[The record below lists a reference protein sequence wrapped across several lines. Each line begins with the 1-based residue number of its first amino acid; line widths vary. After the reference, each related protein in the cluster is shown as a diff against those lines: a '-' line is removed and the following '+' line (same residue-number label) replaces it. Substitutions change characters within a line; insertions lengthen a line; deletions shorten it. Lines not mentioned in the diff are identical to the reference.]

1 MGSIAAGA
9 SRSGVDTLRKSRPGQ
24 GMHGMPPSCTTLTS
38 ISLPAAHSPVV
49 ILRPTNGNRDDAH
62 QLAESRALQDQNA
75 SSTSYLLPNLRT
87 AFSDE
92 KPGIELRTGVVRALC
107 TAQCTACDLF
117 ESSSNTRRSE
127 SA

>member
-1 MGSIAAGA
+1 
-9 SRSGVDTLRKSRPGQ
+9 
-24 GMHGMPPSCTTLTS
+24 MPPTCTTLTS
-38 ISLPAAHSPVV
+38 ISLLAAHSPVV

-92 KPGIELRTGVVRALC
+92 KPGIELRTGVVVRC
-107 TAQCTACDLF
+107 AQPSAQPAI
-117 ESSSNTRRSE
+117 SSSPPAILEGLRAPDEPGFFFSV
-127 SA
+127 